1 MLNCCVVLMFIPL
14 LIGLNPIGK
23 LRVVKFLFL
32 WRRAVRAF
40 DLWSTVS
47 VIERRG
53 VFRALRQ
60 GFRVRSLFPRWG
72 TRAERAGGSAARV
85 SGHPDRAP
93 KPPQS
98 GVPAPLGACLFVF
111 KKRGDLPPL
120 FSLKP
125 LKTLKP
131 FLGPFCPTAP
141 RASGRVGGSKDEYG
155 WVKRRIWVG
164 QKTNMGG

>member
-14 LIGLNPIGK
+14 LIGFNPIGK

-40 DLWSTVS
+40 DLWGTVS

-72 TRAERAGGSAARV
+72 TRAERAGGSAARD

-93 KPPQS
+93 SRRKAACPPLLGRAFLS
-98 GVPAPLGACLFVF
+98 SKKGGIFPPFFFLKVLKALKALSVPAAI
-111 KKRGDLPPL
+111 K
-120 FSLKP
+120 
-125 LKTLKP
+125 
-131 FLGPFCPTAP
+131 
-141 RASGRVGGSKDEYG
+141 
-155 WVKRRIWVG
+155 
-164 QKTNMGG
+164 